1 MNSNYLADNIP
12 EIALSWASQGDS
24 VVIATVIE
32 TWGSAPRR
40 VGAQMVIN
48 QNGKCTGQYQV
59 GA

>member
-1 MNSNYLADNIP
+1 MNSNYLTDNIP

-48 QNGKCTGQYQV
+48 QNEIGRAHV
-59 GA
+59 

>member
-24 VVIATVIE
+24 VVLATVIE

-48 QNGKCTGQYQV
+48 QNGKMQG
-59 GA
+59 